1 MNVKS
6 RRFKA
11 VDILLLTGAI
21 LPLLAVMAL
30 KILTAP
36 VTEGITITG
45 AMVYFTIPMPLQ
57 DLPITEA
64 QINSWAVMLTI
75 LFLCLYLTHGIAV
88 VPGTKRQFAAE
99 WLVDKCNGMVKEN
112 MGDYFKSFPPFIA
125 AIMGLSALSSLS
137 SLLGLFPPTS
147 DINVVAGWAI
157 LVFALI
163 TYYKC
168 KAGLW
173 HYFKSYAEPIPF
185 LLPMNIIS
193 EVATPVSMSFRHY
206 GNILS
211 GSIISV
217 LIAAALGGLSE
228 LVLGWLPG
236 VLGDVLGNSQILRV
250 GIPAVLSL
258 YFDIFSS
265 GLQAFIFATL
275 TMMYISGGFPQS
287 EFEARKAKREA
298 KARAKDEAKK
308 AKTAQAE

>member
-11 VDILLLTGAI
+11 VDILLLLGAI
-21 LPLLAVMAL
+21 LPLVAVMVL

-36 VTEGITITG
+36 PSEGITITG

-64 QINSWAVMLTI
+64 QVNSWAVMLTI
-75 LFLCLYLTHGIAV
+75 LFACLYLTHGIAL
-88 VPGTKRQFAAE
+88 VPGTKRQLAAE
-99 WLVDKCNGMVKEN
+99 WIVEKCKGMVETN
-112 MGDYFKSFPPFIA
+112 MGPYFRGFAPFIA

-147 DINVVAGWAI
+147 DMNVVAGWAI

-173 HYFKSYAEPIPF
+173 LYFKSYAEPIPF

-193 EVATPVSMSFRHY
+193 EAATPVSMAFRHY

-217 LIAAALGGLSE
+217 LIAAALGGLTNV
-228 LVLGWLPG
+228 VLGWLPG
-236 VLGDVLGNSQILRV
+236 VLGDLLGNSQILRI
-250 GIPAVLSL
+250 GIPGVLSL
-258 YFDIFSS
+258 YFDIFSG

-275 TMMYISGGFPQS
+275 TMMYVSGGFPQS
-287 EFEARKAKREA
+287 EYEARKAKRDA
-298 KARAKDEAKK
+298 KRKAKK
-308 AKTAQAE
+308 TKKLENSQS